1 MNGGRPRI
9 DGGSPVPYGAAA
21 STVAPVFTEVLGSA
35 ARRLRAKLASRS
47 GRDSPVR
54 VGEPD
59 ACSLADLIATSPA
72 GRGLWCVFPV
82 PAGGPP
88 ALVLVEAELLS
99 GLIGQLFGAPAG
111 DTSPGR
117 GGGLTEVEK
126 AVGARMCRELVDALL
141 DCWAGSPPPRLTV
154 GEVAPSPR
162 VCAGVDPESRYVSV
176 PMEIGPYGKPLGALF
191 VALPAAIVPGV
202 APVPAPAP
210 PPVLRVA
217 APRLPQYDRVL
228 PVQVDLV
235 VELARLNVPLRAL
248 RSLRVGDELALPTTT
263 EAMGRVGDRSA
274 LFGDAGTQGGLRSL
288 RVTRRANSDSSPKA
302 GDR

>member
-1 MNGGRPRI
+1 MTIGAPRPDR
-9 DGGSPVPYGAAA
+9 GSPSPSGA
-21 STVAPVFTEVLGSA
+21 VAPVFTEVLGSA

-47 GRDSPVR
+47 GRDAPVH

-59 ACSLADLIATSPA
+59 ACSLGDLMATTPA

-82 PAGGPP
+82 TAGGPP
-88 ALVLVEAELLS
+88 ALVLVESELLS

-117 GGGLTEVEK
+117 GGGLTEVER
-126 AVGARMCRELVDALL
+126 AVGARMCRELIDALL
-141 DCWAGSPPPRLTV
+141 DCWAGSPAPRLSV

-162 VCAGVDPESRYVSV
+162 VCAGLDPESRYVSV
-176 PMEIGPYGKPLGALF
+176 PMEIGPPGKPLGALF

-210 PPVLRVA
+210 PPALRVA
-217 APRLPQYDRVL
+217 PAARLPQYDRVL

-235 VELARLNVPLRAL
+235 VELARLTLPLRAL
-248 RSLRVGDELALPTTT
+248 RSLAVGDELLLPTTT
-263 EAMGRVGDRSA
+263 EAMGRVGDRPTF
-274 LFGDAGTQGGLRSL
+274 FGDAGTQAGLRSL
-288 RVTRRANSDSSPKA
+288 RVTRRANSDSSPKP